1 MTSSAESGTVPSRK
15 PRSVAGRPVR
25 RAFHGPDRGGSFLAG
40 CGAAVREG
48 VHSPAAIE
56 LLAAIEGTVPS
67 IVSASTN
74 PSASNEALARLRQQL
89 AAGRALSPKYAAL
102 ADFVLREPD
111 RVAFMTAVELARA
124 AGVSEATVIRF
135 AASLSFSG
143 YPEFQR
149 EFQRVLQAELT
160 TVRRLQHALGADDAD
175 PEGTI
180 AGRELANIGATFD
193 ALDPADVRAVA
204 QLLLAAPALRV
215 VGLRASVCL
224 ADYVAYQ
231 LAQILPD
238 VRPVTSGG
246 SDAIEQLLATPAA
259 VVVAFAFPRYPRE
272 TVELVRA
279 ARDAGRAVVA
289 ITDGFGSPIC
299 DGAER
304 VLLAPVS
311 SPTFV
316 DLYAAPLAVAAA
328 IVYELSRLD
337 ETRALAALS
346 EFERRA
352 DQARL
357 YFAAARSG

>member
-1 MTSSAESGTVPSRK
+1 MTVATSPCGAGTTNTPSLSPLQRKLRQHCQLVPEGPELITA
-15 PRSVAGRPVR
+15 PRAAGRPRWIPCSPAVARRFVR
-25 RAFHGPDRGGSFLAG
+25 GLQ
-40 CGAAVREG
+40 
-48 VHSPAAIE
+48 SPAAIE
-56 LLAAIEGTVPS
+56 LPPAIDGTVPS
-67 IVSASTN
+67 SVSASTN

-124 AGVSEATVIRF
+124 AAVSEATVIRF
-135 AASLSFSG
+135 AVSLSFSG

-160 TVRRLQHALGADDAD
+160 MVRRLQHALGADDAD

-246 SDAIEQLLATPAA
+246 SDAIEQLLAAPAA

-279 ARDAGRAVVA
+279 ARDAGRTVVA
-289 ITDGFGSPIC
+289 ITDGFGSPTATVPSGCCWRPSRHRRSSIC
-299 DGAER
+299 
-304 VLLAPVS
+304 
-311 SPTFV
+311 T
-316 DLYAAPLAVAAA
+316 PLRW
-328 IVYELSRLD
+328 RLPP
-337 ETRALAALS
+337 
-346 EFERRA
+346 
-352 DQARL
+352 
-357 YFAAARSG
+357 RSCTS